1 MADGRQPISRRPS
14 VADIRERLD
23 ELIEEGRSLVSAVQ
37 TAHATLSD
45 RKAHPDMI
53 PEIRYQT
60 WFTEATRVIRDILP
74 ERLAEFRAL
83 YDPSDGSTEVP
94 KSRLSYG
101 IRHFLSGYTRWTGGT
116 ETTGIRR
123 PQLPYSDV
131 TLRKLEIQVAILE
144 AARLPLDSVLADIR
158 GIVQADLFDSELAA
172 ARHLHENGYIRA
184 AGVLAGVVLE
194 LHLRTMCSN
203 HLGDFDRRRPTISD
217 LLRYLRSNGIID
229 LPVERRIQ
237 ALADIRNLCSHQDR
251 RDPTDAEIEHMIDGV
266 DSTVK
271 TVN

>member
-1 MADGRQPISRRPS
+1 MADGRQPLSRRPR
-14 VADIRERLD
+14 VAEIRDRLD

-53 PEIRYQT
+53 PEIQYQT
-60 WFTEATRVIRDILP
+60 WYTEATRVIRDILP

-116 ETTGIRR
+116 ETTGLRR
-123 PQLPYSDV
+123 PQLPYSAV
-131 TLRKLEIQVAILE
+131 ALRKLEIQVAILE

-172 ARHLHENGYIRA
+172 ARHLHENGYVRA
-184 AGVLAGVVLE
+184 AGVLSGVVLE
-194 LHLRTMCSN
+194 SHLQTVCATHSVAYQKQK
-203 HLGDFDRRRPTISD
+203 PTISD
-217 LLRYLRSNGIID
+217 LSQYLRQSGIID

-237 ALADIRNLCSHQDR
+237 ALADIRNLCSHKDR
-251 RDPTDAEIEHMIDGV
+251 RDPTHDEAEQLIDGV
-266 DSTVK
+266 DNTIK
-271 TVN
+271 TIH